1 MLIEIKKEYDVE
13 DLVNELEERVDYAE
27 EYEKFNVLIPITV
40 TKDILDVLHELLARA
55 KNIKE
60 V

>member
-13 DLVNELEERVDYAE
+13 NLVNELEERVDYAE
-27 EYEKFNVLIPITV
+27 EYEKFNVFVPITV
-40 TKDILDVLHELLARA
+40 TKDILDVLHELLAGA

>member
-13 DLVNELEERVDYAE
+13 NLVNELEKRVDYAE
-27 EYEKFNVLIPITV
+27 EYEKFNVLVPITI
-40 TKDILDVLHELLARA
+40 TKDILDVLYELLAGA

>member
-13 DLVNELEERVDYAE
+13 NLVNELEERVDYAE
-27 EYEKFNVLIPITV
+27 EYEKFNVFVPITV
-40 TKDILDVLHELLARA
+40 TKDILDVLHELLTGA

>member
-27 EYEKFNVLIPITV
+27 EYEKFNVFVPITV
-40 TKDILDVLHELLARA
+40 TKDILDVLHELLTGA

>member
-27 EYEKFNVLIPITV
+27 EYEKFNVFVPITV
-40 TKDILDVLHELLARA
+40 TKDILDVLHELLAGA

>member
-13 DLVNELEERVDYAE
+13 NLVNELEERVDYAE
-27 EYEKFNVLIPITV
+27 EYEKFNVIVPITV
-40 TKDILDVLHELLARA
+40 TKDILDVLHELLTGA

>member
-13 DLVNELEERVDYAE
+13 DLVNELEKRVDYAE
-27 EYEKFNVLIPITV
+27 EYEKFNVLVPITV
-40 TKDILDVLHELLARA
+40 TKDILDVLHELLAGV